1 TPAYVH
7 SKTIT
12 QADRAQSSRVPVPL
26 PDGPCIT
33 VRQTQLVDTD
43 AESSPEEAPSE
54 AEESQ
59 PLGSRVPLMSEEFKA
74 SELSVLFHRRT
85 ARMTVRTQP
94 AMSPSHL
101 ARVVEAMDLLDLAF
115 CKRYRSSYETLSPS
129 SSPSLLVWKRYR
141 GTSKLILDT
150 DSEGD
155 NLGIVRFKK
164 KTWSPRVLSRIA

>member
-1 TPAYVH
+1 MSTPAYVH

-26 PDGPCIT
+26 PDGPCIA
-33 VRQTQLVDTD
+33 VRQTELVDTD
-43 AESSPEEAPSE
+43 AESGPEEAPSE

-59 PLGSRVPLMSEEFKA
+59 SLGSRVPLMSEEFEA
-74 SELSVLFHRRT
+74 SELS

-101 ARVVEAMDLLDLAF
+101 ARVAEAMDLLDLAF

-155 NLGIVRFKK
+155 NLGDVRFKK
-164 KTWSPRVLSRIA
+164 KTRSPRVLSRIA